1 MIRFEVLSEL
11 RVRDSLKETRWSNP
25 KDEGLE
31 TTPTIY
37 GMASFFT
44 KKRDIKYNNSNNNL
58 YLWKKEYIM
67 TTIVTNV
74 SEAIKNLKRLTDD
87 VVDSGNHVSI

>member
-1 MIRFEVLSEL
+1 
-11 RVRDSLKETRWSNP
+11 
-25 KDEGLE
+25 
-31 TTPTIY
+31 
-37 GMASFFT
+37 
-44 KKRDIKYNNSNNNL
+44 
-58 YLWKKEYIM
+58 M